1 MDATDF
7 RRQVKAVVIT
17 EGMPWPQFGH
27 SAMALGVYSR
37 LLWELLF
44 PSTTEKIFDR
54 INQPVVNSVHSIDKS
69 KCKMWCVFA
78 SKSKIVCVFFSK
90 ETA

>member
-7 RRQVKAVVIT
+7 RRQVKAAVIT

-27 SAMALGVYSR
+27 SAMALCAYSR

-44 PSTTEKIFDR
+44 PSTTEKILDR
-54 INQPVVNSVHSIDKS
+54 INQPVVNSVHSIGKS
-69 KCKMWCVFA
+69 KCKMCA
-78 SKSKIVCVFFSK
+78 LCLNLKSYVFFF
-90 ETA
+90 